1 MRAFPTGSWPLLVP
15 IGVVALAF
23 LDSTLFF
30 SLPFGIDAAVII
42 LAARLERSGG
52 SCRCSHDRVGRG
64 AALTFWMGIT
74 IGEQGLERY
83 VPPKRLKQ
91 FRRRISKRGAIALAV
106 LVLIP
111 PPFPFTLFVLAAGA
125 LKVKAKTF
133 FVTLAAFRLV
143 RFGLEAALAI
153 IFGRRIVAWLDSDRF
168 HDVVLVVIVPAV
180 ALTVLSLV
188 RVIRSTRRLRVEH
201 PPPMGRPAPA
211 RADHRRRVRDAERQ
225 HLRHERADLL
235 AGS

>member
-1 MRAFPTGSWPLLVP
+1 MRALSKWVLALFSSP

-42 LAARLERSGG
+42 LAARFETLWWIVPLLATAG
-52 SCRCSHDRVGRG
+52 SVAG

-91 FRRRISKRGAIALAV
+91 FRRRISQRGTIALAV

-125 LKVKAKTF
+125 LKVRAKTF
-133 FVTLAAFRLV
+133 FVTLTAFRFV

-168 HDVVLVVIVPAV
+168 HNAMLVVIVLAV
-180 ALTVLSLV
+180 ALTILSIV
-188 RVIRSTRRLRVEH
+188 RVVRSTRR
-201 PPPMGRPAPA
+201 
-211 RADHRRRVRDAERQ
+211 
-225 HLRHERADLL
+225 
-235 AGS
+235 